1 MKSLNFIFCD
11 YLFYRIQGEGYIHYK
26 AMLISVVLQV
36 LLLMFEVLVCDKL
49 ENNRHWWIL
58 VFVPLIFISILSVVV
73 CIWAAKHDRSFE
85 VILCHTYFIFYLSHV
100 LATYIILLYSIYFL
114 TNRICMLYGLIL
126 RLYGCCCFRKHG
138 AINALSQGFSV
149 FMWQKAKIFR

>member
-1 MKSLNFIFCD
+1 MHFKHIFKFL
-11 YLFYRIQGEGYIHYK
+11 YYYYRVQGEGYIHYK

-58 VFVPLIFISILSVVV
+58 VFVPLIFISIISVVV

-85 VILCHTYFIFYLSHV
+85 VLYNFTLMHGFLFNLFIIMCQICHGFKTCKLTFFFFAVNECVNKCIKEYVPLRNK
-100 LATYIILLYSIYFL
+100 LLLKIILFNKVFL
-114 TNRICMLYGLIL
+114 SYDVRG
-126 RLYGCCCFRKHG
+126 
-138 AINALSQGFSV
+138 
-149 FMWQKAKIFR
+149 

>member
-1 MKSLNFIFCD
+1 MLI
-11 YLFYRIQGEGYIHYK
+11 LFVLYKHTSICRVQGEGYIHYK

-58 VFVPLIFISILSVVV
+58 VFVPLIFISIISVVV

-85 VILCHTYFIFYLSHV
+85 VKHCIIFSFSFNVKLS
-100 LATYIILLYSIYFL
+100 
-114 TNRICMLYGLIL
+114 
-126 RLYGCCCFRKHG
+126 K
-138 AINALSQGFSV
+138 
-149 FMWQKAKIFR
+149 

>member
-1 MKSLNFIFCD
+1 MLTLFVIHKYTLIF
-11 YLFYRIQGEGYIHYK
+11 RVQGEGYIHYK

-58 VFVPLIFISILSVVV
+58 VFVPLIFISIISVVV

-85 VILCHTYFIFYLSHV
+85 VKYFITFYASFNV
-100 LATYIILLYSIYFL
+100 MISYS
-114 TNRICMLYGLIL
+114 M
-126 RLYGCCCFRKHG
+126 
-138 AINALSQGFSV
+138 
-149 FMWQKAKIFR
+149 

>member
-1 MKSLNFIFCD
+1 MYVCC
-11 YLFYRIQGEGYIHYK
+11 RVQGEGYIHYK

-58 VFVPLIFISILSVVV
+58 VFVPLIFISIISVVV

-85 VILCHTYFIFYLSHV
+85 VIYKCYFY
-100 LATYIILLYSIYFL
+100 T
-114 TNRICMLYGLIL
+114 
-126 RLYGCCCFRKHG
+126 
-138 AINALSQGFSV
+138 
-149 FMWQKAKIFR
+149 